1 MFRNKLSKVAI
12 WPHLSPFIYIFML
25 FVWVCGCLGFFCIWI
40 WCIAWNLRWHGYIIS
55 NQLSFSFFAGIPCCT
70 LHSLM
75 LWPYVLPVLP
85 HQLSCFSYYNWTNI
99 SLPFVIP
106 CIKINSSTK
115 LSVMSSCHQFTKQK
129 GRKHLSFSISTKTV
143 IQNYNPGHIISS
155 RTFSATF
162 IGDEG
167 AKASKHILSPTG
179 EIWINLSKV

>member
-12 WPHLSPFIYIFML
+12 WPYLSPFITALSCCL
-25 FVWVCGCLGFFCIWI
+25 FGSVFFWFFFCIWI

-115 LSVMSSCHQFTKQK
+115 LSVMSSIHKTEGKKTPLLLYLYQNCHTE
-129 GRKHLSFSISTKTV
+129 L
-143 IQNYNPGHIISS
+143 
-155 RTFSATF
+155 
-162 IGDEG
+162 
-167 AKASKHILSPTG
+167 
-179 EIWINLSKV
+179 